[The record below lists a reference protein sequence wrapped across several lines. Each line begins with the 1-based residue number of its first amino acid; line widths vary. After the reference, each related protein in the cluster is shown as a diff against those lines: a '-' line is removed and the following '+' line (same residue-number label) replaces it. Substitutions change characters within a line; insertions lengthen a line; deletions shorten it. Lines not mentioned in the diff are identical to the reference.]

1 MAPGNPLHT
10 NENGLVQKIS
20 AGDEQAFAL
29 LYEEYRQSL
38 HAYIVKLVKSP
49 DMAED
54 IAQEVFINVWEHR
67 GQLEAV
73 QSIRAYLFVAAR
85 NHTLNVLKRIAR
97 EDAAKAEVTRHF
109 RILRAATA
117 NSEEVV
123 LSKEYS
129 QMLAAMLA
137 SLPDQSRNV
146 FRLCREENKSYGEVA
161 SLLGIS
167 RNAVKK
173 HMVRSMK
180 IFRDSLGAEF
190 ILLLSLL
197 LLRLL

>member
-1 MAPGNPLHT
+1 MSCDPLHI

-38 HAYIVKLVKSP
+38 HAFIVKLVKSP

-54 IAQEVFINVWEHR
+54 IAQEVFIKIWEHR
-67 GQLEAV
+67 HQLEQV
-73 QSIRAYLFVAAR
+73 QSFRAYLFITAR
-85 NHTLNVLKRIAR
+85 NHTLNVLKRIAW

-109 RILRAATA
+109 RILRAATTD
-117 NSEEVV
+117 SEEAM

-129 QMLAAMLA
+129 QMLVTMLA
-137 SLPDQSRNV
+137 SLPNQSRKV

-180 IFRDSLGAEF
+180 FFRDSLGAEF
-190 ILLLSLL
+190 IIILSIL

>member
-1 MAPGNPLHT
+1 VSRDPLHI
-10 NENGLVQKIS
+10 NENGLVKKIS
-20 AGDEQAFAL
+20 EGDEQAFAL

-38 HAYIVKLVKSP
+38 HAFIVKLVKSP
-49 DMAED
+49 EMAED
-54 IAQEVFINVWEHR
+54 IAQEVFIKVWEHR
-67 GQLEAV
+67 LQLDQV
-73 QSIRAYLFVAAR
+73 QSFRAYLFIVAR
-85 NHTLNVLKRIAR
+85 NHTINVLKRIAW

-117 NSEEVV
+117 DSEEAM

-129 QMLAAMLA
+129 QMLVTMLA
-137 SLPDQSRNV
+137 SLPDQSRKV

-161 SLLGIS
+161 TLLGIS

-190 ILLLSLL
+190 MIILSFLLQ
-197 LLRLL
+197 RLL

>member
-1 MAPGNPLHT
+1 M
-10 NENGLVQKIS
+10 VQKMS

-29 LYEEYRQSL
+29 LYEEYRQGL
-38 HAYIVKLVKSP
+38 YAYIVRLVKSP

-54 IAQEVFINVWEHR
+54 IVQEVFIKVWEHR
-67 GQLEAV
+67 HQLEQI
-73 QSIRAYLFVAAR
+73 QSFRAYLFTAAR
-85 NHTLNVLKRIAR
+85 NHTINVLKRISR

-109 RILRAATA
+109 SILRAQSADAEQT
-117 NSEEVV
+117 V
-123 LSKEYS
+123 LSKEYN
-129 QMLAAMLA
+129 QMLSAMLA
-137 SLPDQSRNV
+137 SLPHQSQKV
-146 FRLCREENKSYGEVA
+146 FHLCREEDKSYNDVA

-190 ILLLSLL
+190 SVILSFL